1 MGVLFIYFLI
11 FIAFILLFYW
21 FLISYSSAMMSRLV
35 KTKHEDT
42 EIITQSGLA
51 PPTWKSKPVVRIGGP
66 GLAKRYAMWR
76 IGRLIYYFQH
86 TVLVDS
92 ESTRETATTELEAVR
107 DDWRSKSWQEI
118 FPYR

>member
-1 MGVLFIYFLI
+1 
-11 FIAFILLFYW
+11 
-21 FLISYSSAMMSRLV
+21 
-35 KTKHEDT
+35 
-42 EIITQSGLA
+42 
-51 PPTWKSKPVVRIGGP
+51 
-66 GLAKRYAMWR
+66 MWR